1 MILGASAPSAGLL
14 ALLSFWQ
21 RLQWQVEQFK
31 CKSGD
36 SGVDAPSSCSEYH
49 LSSTVLLFHC
59 LSQKVSFCPQCFPRQ
74 VLSFDFTFFYPE
86 MVNQELE
93 QFFCFSV
100 NPLPYSNPSNSAV
113 VRGTC
118 SSYTVLA
125 VPASSTIA
133 LICA

>member
-1 MILGASAPSAGLL
+1 MILGASAASAGLL

-31 CKSGD
+31 CKSDD

-59 LSQKVSFCPQCFPRQ
+59 LSQKVSFRPQCSPRQ

-86 MVNQELE
+86 MANQELE

-100 NPLPYSNPSNSAV
+100 TPLPYNPSNSAV
-113 VRGTC
+113 FRGTC
-118 SSYTVLA
+118 SSCTVLP
-125 VPASSTIA
+125 VPASPIIA
-133 LICA
+133 LICG